1 MKRVQTILIFKCSQD
16 TYRLETV
23 LKLWGKTRE
32 RTMMV
37 KQQQFII
44 LWGFRSGD
52 KILLE
57 KEKIGQSTVKMIG
70 WWMWGCYGTW
80 STCKGELYARKK
92 RWLKICYRW
101 HMEKVERLYVRQEKL
116 KALFVCCCQD
126 MDQPTLTGTTWTS
139 SQLSHIKILQHF
151 CYNWNT
157 R

>member
-1 MKRVQTILIFKCSQD
+1 VKRVQTILIFKCSQD

-70 WWMWGCYGTW
+70 W
-80 STCKGELYARKK
+80 
-92 RWLKICYRW
+92 
-101 HMEKVERLYVRQEKL
+101 
-116 KALFVCCCQD
+116 
-126 MDQPTLTGTTWTS
+126 
-139 SQLSHIKILQHF
+139 
-151 CYNWNT
+151 
-157 R
+157 